1 MRNVLKNLEKSVINK
16 IIRSMAQKPNGK
28 NKVEN
33 FEYKIIRNSERELDV
48 YQTLY
53 KRPKKAE
60 I

>member
-33 FEYKIIRNSERELDV
+33 FEYKIIRNSEREMDV
-48 YQTLY
+48 LSDLV
-53 KRPKKAE
+53 
-60 I
+60 